1 MYDIFAKILK
11 IARNGTG
18 KTRIMYLAN
27 LSFESL
33 EEYLKT
39 LIELELIEPCG
50 ENGSVY
56 KTSAK
61 GMKYLSTFAML
72 RKTVS

>member
-1 MYDIFAKILK
+1 
-11 IARNGTG
+11 
-18 KTRIMYLAN
+18 MYLAN